1 MRLYDA
7 RTFTPIARMPSQT
20 SAFLQANA
28 GGVFATAASDGK
40 VSLWEFEH
48 GDPVAQLTGHI
59 DAIEQVVFSPGG
71 KRLVSF
77 GKGRTAKLWGLP
89 EVRDLEK
96 LKRDEFESSSD
107 YTRRVSAWTSPYTA
121 LVSLVQ
127 YNADNESYTVR
138 IGDVTLSLPTPVA
151 EAKRFA
157 GQQEGI
163 LTGQLKVADVEQL
176 ELNDVKL
183 TRVP

>member
-20 SAFLQANA
+20 NAFLQANA
-28 GGVFATAASDGK
+28 GGVFATVASDGK

-48 GDPVAQLTGHI
+48 GDPVAQLKGHI
-59 DAIEQVVFSPGG
+59 DAVEQVVFSPGG

-96 LKRDEFESSSD
+96 LKRDQFESSSE
-107 YTRRVSAWTSPYTA
+107 YTRRVSEWTSPYTA
-121 LVSLVQ
+121 LVALAE
-127 YNADNESYTVR
+127 YNADAETYTVR
-138 IGDVTLSLPTPVA
+138 IGDVTLNLPTPRA
-151 EAKRFA
+151 DAKRFA
-157 GQQEGI
+157 GQREGI
-163 LTGQLKVADVEQL
+163 ITGQLKVFDVEQL

-183 TRVP
+183 SRLP